1 MRIPTGPG
9 IILLASALILGL
21 GGCAVTATDGT
32 RMGLRSDEFADYVES
47 VFRRQ
52 NEVASALALE
62 LDAEDPGSERYDE
75 LDAAELALLNACVG
89 INELA
94 ARQRDGDPLGG
105 LRALKR
111 ARQAPECERATAA
124 ALNLVPGT

>member
-1 MRIPTGPG
+1 MRSPLAPG
-9 IILLASALILGL
+9 TILLVLAVVSGL
-21 GGCAVTATDGT
+21 GGCAVTAVNGT
-32 RMGLRSDEFADYVES
+32 RMGLKSGEFADYVES

-62 LDAEDPGSERYDE
+62 LESEDPDSDRYVE
-75 LDAAELALLNACVG
+75 LDSAELELLEACVG

-94 ARQRDGDPLGG
+94 ARQRDGEPIGG
-105 LRALKR
+105 LKALKR

-124 ALNLVPGT
+124 AAAAL

>member
-1 MRIPTGPG
+1 MRTPTGPG
-9 IILLASALILGL
+9 TIVLATALLLGL
-21 GGCAVTATDGT
+21 GGCAVTSVDGT
-32 RMGLRSDEFADYVES
+32 RMGLKSDEFADYVES

-62 LDAEDPGSERYDE
+62 LESEEPEGARYDE
-75 LDAAELALLNACVG
+75 LDAAELELLNACVG

-105 LRALKR
+105 LKALKR
-111 ARQAPECERATAA
+111 ARRTPECERATTIAAA
-124 ALNLVPGT
+124 AL